1 VAAAGTTIEAVR
13 GLGHE
18 GHCQDAMI
26 RGAVAAAHA
35 WDAKDPISGILAIGG
50 SMGSALAGALM
61 QSFPYGLPKLI
72 VSTMASGFTKP
83 YMGVK
88 DIAMMNAVTD
98 IAGINT
104 ISRDVFR
111 NAAFAVAGMARGYDR
126 DKGPERP
133 LVLMTTLGTTEAG
146 TRRIR
151 QALEADGCEVMVF
164 HSSGAGGP
172 RSMRWRRTRT
182 WRWCSTFRSP
192 RSSTTCSAALP
203 IPAPIAAAA
212 LRKGIPTIIA
222 PGNADFIIGGPIDVS
237 RVQFPDRRYHEHNP
251 QLTAVRT
258 KLEDLR
264 KVADHLAAN
273 VREAK
278 GPVRV
283 FTPLGGFSSHDS
295 TSGHLMDTTVP
306 APFAEYLQQVMPAS
320 APVTVIDAHFN
331 DEAFADA
338 IIAAA
343 RELLKPNDRRPAP
356 YRRGRG
362 RDRRHP
368 QSSGYREV
376 DIATNR
382 FRLRV
387 ARGDGAQSGF
397 TQEWQWAG
405 ATGAGRAEAGRR
417 PESDPDAISRAA
429 RHVLPRAATG
439 RAAVRP
445 AGRQRECRNRGRHR
459 RDDEADE
466 PGPRRPQRRRRRS
479 DRAQR
484 DDGRQGPG
492 ARAAG
497 MIRKLFIANRGEIA
511 LRVIRTA
518 PHGHRHGAGR
528 VRSGRFFAAR
538 APCGRSGRDRPAPSS
553 QSYLVID
560 RWYPPR
566 DAGAMR
572 SIPDTVSCRRTPR
585 SRGPWPRRHAL
596 RRAGHRPLEG
606 MGDKLAARRLALE
619 PACPCCP
626 AARRKP
632 PSRAGPRRGNRL
644 PCC

>member
-1 VAAAGTTIEAVR
+1 MDGKMDNEPSVLLIITQDTKEEEARFARAALEEAGVRVVHLDPSVRRTLGGAEISPEDVATAAGATIEEVR

-26 RGAVAAAHA
+26 RGAIAAAHA
-35 WDAKDPISGILAIGG
+35 WDAKDPFSGILAIGG

-83 YMGVK
+83 YMGLK

-126 DKGPERP
+126 DKGPERL

-164 HSSGAGGP
+164 HSSGAGG
-172 RSMRWRRTRT
+172 
-182 WRWCSTFRSP
+182 STLD
-192 RSSTTCSAALP
+192 ALAHDKDVALVLDLSVTEIIDHLFGGLADTGP
-203 IPAPIAAAA
+203 DRGRPA

-258 KLEDLR
+258 RVEDLR
-264 KVADHLAAN
+264 KLADHLAAN

-295 TSGHLMDTTVP
+295 PSGHLMDTTVP

-331 DEAFADA
+331 DEAFSDA

-343 RELLKPNDRRPAP
+343 RELL
-356 YRRGRG
+356 
-362 RDRRHP
+362 
-368 QSSGYREV
+368 
-376 DIATNR
+376 
-382 FRLRV
+382 
-387 ARGDGAQSGF
+387 
-397 TQEWQWAG
+397 
-405 ATGAGRAEAGRR
+405 EA
-417 PESDPDAISRAA
+417 
-429 RHVLPRAATG
+429 
-439 RAAVRP
+439 
-445 AGRQRECRNRGRHR
+445 
-459 RDDEADE
+459 
-466 PGPRRPQRRRRRS
+466 
-479 DRAQR
+479 
-484 DDGRQGPG
+484 
-492 ARAAG
+492 
-497 MIRKLFIANRGEIA
+497 K
-511 LRVIRTA
+511 
-518 PHGHRHGAGR
+518 
-528 VRSGRFFAAR
+528 
-538 APCGRSGRDRPAPSS
+538 
-553 QSYLVID
+553 
-560 RWYPPR
+560 
-566 DAGAMR
+566 
-572 SIPDTVSCRRTPR
+572 
-585 SRGPWPRRHAL
+585 
-596 RRAGHRPLEG
+596 
-606 MGDKLAARRLALE
+606 
-619 PACPCCP
+619 
-626 AARRKP
+626 
-632 PSRAGPRRGNRL
+632 
-644 PCC
+644 